1 MTFIEIIYG
10 IIFQPASTLKYLS
23 GSKPLV
29 LAVIAFLFT
38 ALWNM
43 IINMG
48 LNNARGFTASL
59 PEGYIGVYLFIGLL
73 ISLAVLAGSAAI
85 YNLLG
90 ELIYKQANGR
100 GILTC
105 LAFGFVPGILE
116 PPLQYALTLLNF
128 NYLNI
133 SISIMAFL
141 WVMTLQIVGIR
152 EALVIQTSQA
162 LLLFVLPWLI
172 FVLLIVALVM
182 LVGMMVPGII

>member
-1 MTFIEIIYG
+1 MTFIEIVYG
-10 IIFQPASTLKYLS
+10 IVFQPAPTLKYLS
-23 GSKPLV
+23 GNKPLV
-29 LAVIAFLFT
+29 LAVMAFSIT

-48 LNNARGFTASL
+48 LNNATGFTASL
-59 PEGYIGVYLFIGLL
+59 PDGYIGVYLFIGLL
-73 ISLAVLAGSAAI
+73 ISLAVLAASAAM

-105 LAFGFVPGILE
+105 LAFGFVPGILA

-128 NYLNI
+128 NYFNINI
-133 SISIMAFL
+133 SILAFL
-141 WVMTLQIVGIR
+141 WVMALQIIGIR
-152 EALVIQTSQA
+152 EALVIQTGQA

-172 FVLLIVALVM
+172 FMVFIVALV
-182 LVGMMVPGII
+182 LLLGMIVPGIM